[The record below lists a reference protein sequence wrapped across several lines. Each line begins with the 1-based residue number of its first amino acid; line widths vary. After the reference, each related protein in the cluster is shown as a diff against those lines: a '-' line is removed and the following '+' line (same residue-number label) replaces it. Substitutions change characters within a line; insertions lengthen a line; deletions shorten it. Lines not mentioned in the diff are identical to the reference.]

1 MARRRT
7 MEAPAAY
14 SAGVI
19 RKLIITLAILAL
31 VVLLVLV
38 GASSFLTYR
47 VVTARNNVENITP
60 ANYLLSNFEPV
71 NFTDHLGGEHE
82 GWLLLG
88 LKGAPVIVL
97 CHGYNSNRSE
107 MLPLGTLLRD
117 NHFNVYLFNF
127 RGPKGGRRFSNLGIG
142 EADDLAAA
150 LETITKHPAV
160 NPQRVGVYGVN
171 LGGYAAL
178 VAAERS
184 PLVKALVVDTVYENP
199 DQRLEFQ
206 IDQLLGGSST
216 VFRFLA
222 RTEFHLLGGGRQPP
236 RLREDLSKL
245 GGVPKFF
252 ISCRDVPVF
261 AGVTESLY
269 SQASPPKRLLV
280 LEFSRSGSASSA
292 DEGERNNQI
301 LGYFLQNLPL
311 RAD

>member
-1 MARRRT
+1 
-7 MEAPAAY
+7 
-14 SAGVI
+14 
-19 RKLIITLAILAL
+19 LAILAL
-31 VVLLVLV
+31 VVLVVMV
-38 GASSFLTYR
+38 GASAFLTYR
-47 VVTARNNVENITP
+47 VVTARNGVENITP

-71 NFTDHLGGEHE
+71 SFTDHFGGQHE

-88 LKGAPVIVL
+88 LKRAPVIVL

-107 MLPLGTLLRD
+107 LLPLGTLLRD

-127 RGPKGGRRFSNLGIG
+127 QGPKGGKRFSDLGIR

-184 PLVKALVVDTVYENP
+184 PLVRALVVDTVYDNP
-199 DQRLEFQ
+199 DQMLEFQ
-206 IDQLLGGSST
+206 IDQLLGGSSS
-216 VFRFLA
+216 VFHFLA
-222 RTEFHLLGGGRQPP
+222 RTEFHLLGGGGQPP

-245 GGVPKFF
+245 EGVPKFF
-252 ISCRDVPVF
+252 ISCRDVPVL

-280 LEFSRSGSASSA
+280 LDHSQSGSASSGA
-292 DEGERNNQI
+292 EVEHNNQI
-301 LGYFLQNLPL
+301 LGFFLQDLPL
-311 RAD
+311 HAD

>member
-1 MARRRT
+1 MASRRT
-7 MEAPAAY
+7 IEAPSAY
-14 SAGVI
+14 SAGVMG
-19 RKLIITLAILAL
+19 KLSITLAILAL
-31 VVLLVLV
+31 VVLVVMV
-38 GASSFLTYR
+38 GASAFLTYR
-47 VVTARNNVENITP
+47 VVTARNSVENITP

-71 NFTDHLGGEHE
+71 SFTDHFGGQHE

-88 LKGAPVIVL
+88 LKRAPVIVL

-107 MLPLGTLLRD
+107 LLPLGTLLRD

-127 RGPKGGRRFSNLGIG
+127 QGPKGGKRFSDLGIR

-184 PLVKALVVDTVYENP
+184 PLVRALVVDTVYDNP
-199 DQRLEFQ
+199 DQMLEFQ
-206 IDQLLGGSST
+206 IDQLLGGSSS
-216 VFRFLA
+216 VFHFLA
-222 RTEFHLLGGGRQPP
+222 RTEFHLLGGGGQPP

-245 GGVPKFF
+245 EGVPKFF
-252 ISCRDVPVF
+252 ISCRDVPVL

-280 LEFSRSGSASSA
+280 LDHSQSGSASSGA
-292 DEGERNNQI
+292 EVEHNNQI
-301 LGYFLQNLPL
+301 LGFFLQDLPL
-311 RAD
+311 HAD

>member
-1 MARRRT
+1 M
-7 MEAPAAY
+7 
-14 SAGVI
+14 G
-19 RKLIITLAILAL
+19 KLSITLAILAL
-31 VVLLVLV
+31 VVLVVMV
-38 GASSFLTYR
+38 GASAFLTYR
-47 VVTARNNVENITP
+47 VVTARNSVENITP

-71 NFTDHLGGEHE
+71 SFTDHFGGQHE

-88 LKGAPVIVL
+88 LKRAPVIVL

-107 MLPLGTLLRD
+107 LLPLGTLLRD

-127 RGPKGGRRFSNLGIG
+127 QGPKGGKRFSDLGIR

-280 LEFSRSGSASSA
+280 LELSRSGSASSE